1 MKNLYHKPEIQVIT
15 IKMSDVCGNASLE
28 IGTGPGGSNIAEG
41 KEGNMSFGFESDD
54 EVDTDEFSE

>member
-1 MKNLYHKPEIQVIT
+1 
-15 IKMSDVCGNASLE
+15 MSDVCGNASLE

-54 EVDTDEFSE
+54 DVDTDEFSE

>member
-15 IKMSDVCGNASLE
+15 IKMSDVVAMSYG
-28 IGTGPGGSNIAEG
+28 GPHGPGTAEG

-54 EVDTDEFSE
+54 DVDTDEFSE